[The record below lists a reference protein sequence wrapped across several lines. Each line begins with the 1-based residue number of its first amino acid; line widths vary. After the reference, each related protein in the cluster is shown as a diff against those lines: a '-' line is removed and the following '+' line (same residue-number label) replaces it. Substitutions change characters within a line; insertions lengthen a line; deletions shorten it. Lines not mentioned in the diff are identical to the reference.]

1 VTYDGAT
8 WGALACSLS
17 ALGGVLTYVAW
28 QRRGATALIRGAAWT
43 LLPIA
48 AWLTGTLKLLTEVLG
63 DVGDWAVDL
72 VFSPKVWLG
81 ICLAGVSAVLFGVS
95 GFVRRRREPAKPVKP
110 ARSARAGRRGGALS
124 AARGAGS
131 DKDGPDGLEGLEGM
145 DEIDAILRKHGIS

>member
-1 VTYDGAT
+1 VTYDGAA

-17 ALGGVLTYVAW
+17 ALGAVLTYVAW
-28 QRRGATALIRGAAWT
+28 QRRGAGALVRGAAWT
-43 LLPIA
+43 LLPLA

-72 VFSPKVWLG
+72 VFSPRVWLG

-95 GFVRRRREPAKPVKP
+95 AFVRGRRSPAP
-110 ARSARAGRRGGALS
+110 ASKKARGGRRGGALPRS
-124 AARGAGS
+124 RGGTGAGS
-131 DKDGPDGLEGLEGM
+131 AGSTGAEGVDGM

>member
-8 WGALACSLS
+8 WGALAFSLS

-28 QRRGATALIRGAAWT
+28 QRRGVSALVRGTAWS

-48 AWLTGTLKLLTEVLG
+48 AWLTGTLKLLTNVLG

-72 VFSPKVWLG
+72 VFSPRVWLG
-81 ICLAGVSAVLFGVS
+81 ICLAGVSAVLFSVS
-95 GFVRRRREPAKPVKP
+95 GFVRRRREPEKP
-110 ARSARAGRRGGALS
+110 AKATRGGRRGGALPAS
-124 AARGAGS
+124 RGATGGAGL
-131 DKDGPDGLEGLEGM
+131 DGIEGM